1 MNKKE
6 ISEIKKQFTPSNC
19 AITRICGCLIDGE
32 REKKTEFKDA
42 FLSLPEEEMFKYF
55 DLFRKCLSVPRQKP
69 DRPFFPTGGRTGG
82 RRPGISD
89 EAAGFQAHG
98 RRALDEFY
106 DRINAEYDC
115 EGSFLILLIHSVYD
129 IPGKA
134 SDNMEMFD
142 ASDEVYEFLLCS
154 ICPVKLTKPG
164 LCYNAEEGVI
174 QNRIRD
180 WLVEMPDV
188 GFLFPAF
195 TDRSTDIHHLLFY
208 SKNAGLPQA
217 ALAEH
222 VLGCAFPLPAAEQKE
237 TFNAFVEETL
247 GEDCDYETVKNI
259 HERLNEILEEKKE
272 DPEPVTLDKAEI
284 RTILAESGAGE
295 EQLAEFES
303 HYEETAGAHAS
314 LLASNIANTRRF
326 EVRTPDVTIHT
337 APERADLIETRVI
350 DGRPCL
356 VIPMEGRVEVNG
368 IAVSTALQ
376 ETEASETAGADI
388 PQ

>member
-1 MNKKE
+1 
-6 ISEIKKQFTPSNC
+6 
-19 AITRICGCLIDGE
+19 
-32 REKKTEFKDA
+32 
-42 FLSLPEEEMFKYF
+42 MFKYF

-134 SDNMEMFD
+134 SDKHGNVRRLRRGVRISPLQHLSGQTD
-142 ASDEVYEFLLCS
+142 KA
-154 ICPVKLTKPG
+154 G

-188 GFLFPAF
+188 GFSSRLSRTGAP
-195 TDRSTDIHHLLFY
+195 TSIISCSIPKT
-208 SKNAGLPQA
+208 AGLPQA

-222 VLGCAFPLPAAEQKE
+222 VLGCAFPLARRRTEGNLQC
-237 TFNAFVEETL
+237 L
-247 GEDCDYETVKNI
+247 RGRDSRR
-259 HERLNEILEEKKE
+259 RLRL
-272 DPEPVTLDKAEI
+272 
-284 RTILAESGAGE
+284 
-295 EQLAEFES
+295 
-303 HYEETAGAHAS
+303 
-314 LLASNIANTRRF
+314 
-326 EVRTPDVTIHT
+326 
-337 APERADLIETRVI
+337 
-350 DGRPCL
+350 
-356 VIPMEGRVEVNG
+356 
-368 IAVSTALQ
+368 
-376 ETEASETAGADI
+376 
-388 PQ
+388 